1 MGFGAVARSVA
12 LLRCSED
19 SADSREI
26 EYRRQFASRLA
37 GLIPEPGIHWRR
49 VCDLTRIKQFFRI
62 PAMFNRPNEGVVCST
77 AHERQELALK
87 PAISGFTP
95 QRTVLT
101 FHQLGYVS
109 RNDSKQASIIR

>member
-1 MGFGAVARSVA
+1 MGFAAVARSVA

-49 VCDLTRIKQFFRI
+49 VCDLTRIKDFFRI
-62 PAMFNRPNEGVVCST
+62 PALFNRPNEGVVCFT
-77 AHERQELALK
+77 DHERQELASE
-87 PAISGFTP
+87 PAISVRSEEHTSEL
-95 QRTVLT
+95 Q
-101 FHQLGYVS
+101 S
-109 RNDSKQASIIR
+109 RQYLVCRL